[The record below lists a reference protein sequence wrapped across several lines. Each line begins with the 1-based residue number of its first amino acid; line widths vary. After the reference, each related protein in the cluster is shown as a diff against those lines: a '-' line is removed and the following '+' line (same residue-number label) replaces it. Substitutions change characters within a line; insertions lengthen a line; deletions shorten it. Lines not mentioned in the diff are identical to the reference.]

1 MMSLLRLTAVLVTL
15 ALGVAGAG
23 EAAEQKVVFEDN
35 FSGELGKGWSWLRE
49 DAKGWRL
56 DKGSLLVRTSTG
68 SLWMKQNNNRNVL
81 LRTPPKAE
89 RFAFEVLV
97 ENEPTNGFEYAGLVW
112 YVDDDNYVALMKE
125 QLGKVAVQLVSE
137 TNGRP
142 RVGFAEK
149 GYKEKAVWLRMEVSR
164 GKARGL
170 FRTTD
175 KDDWQALGQ
184 CDLPPTKGEVR
195 IGLMTG
201 YAAKDVE
208 HFSRFRALRVLH
220 GSK

>member
-1 MMSLLRLTAVLVTL
+1 MKPWIL
-15 ALGVAGAG
+15 ATVIVALAIGMVGPG
-23 EAAEQKVVFEDN
+23 EAAEEKVLFEET
-35 FSGELGKGWSWLRE
+35 FTGELGKGWSWLRE

-56 DKGSLLVRTSTG
+56 DKGSLRVRTSTG

-81 LRTPPKAE
+81 LRTPPKAQ
-89 RFAFEVLV
+89 RFAFEVQV
-97 ENEPTNGFEYAGLVW
+97 ENEPTNGFEHAGLVW

-125 QLGKVAVQLVSE
+125 QLGKVAVQLMSE
-137 TNGRP
+137 TDGRP

-149 GYKEKAVWLRMEVSR
+149 EYKEKAVWLRMEIAG

-184 CDLPPTKGEVR
+184 CDLPPAKGEVR

-201 YAAKDVE
+201 YAAKDAE
-208 HFSRFRALRVLH
+208 HFSRFSAFRVLQE
-220 GSK
+220 SK